1 MSLISVGLNSAGK
14 WISRAR
20 FEYHYSR
27 RKYDALRAGRLKT
40 FEQDD
45 VYIFLFL
52 NIYIFFSF
60 STALQK
66 LQNILT
72 CFPEGKISK
81 FYPDSNCLNISCFL
95 LHVHF

>member
-27 RKYDALRAGRLKT
+27 RKYDALRAGGLKT

-45 VYIFLFL
+45 VYIFLYL
-52 NIYIFFSF
+52 KILFFSF

-81 FYPDSNCLNISCFL
+81 LYLDSNYLNVSRFL